1 MKVDFWKTFNTELS
15 PSEAHWEI
23 PRSIEDVRSVEDQ
36 MDVLSCLALLTPE
49 PEAPPPPPKGAVLSS
64 ARECMYPVQSLLLLT
79 GTANDPPM
87 GELCCEPDIDCGDPI
102 ECTDMLLPLPGH
114 VLRPRPPDI
123 SGGLGRNR
131 QKRDIVD
138 LATKIGSE
146 GVNLDKQAFNAS

>member
-15 PSEAHWEI
+15 PNEAHWEI
-23 PRSIEDVRSVEDQ
+23 PRSIEDVRSAEDQ

-87 GELCCEPDIDCGDPI
+87 GELCCEPR
-102 ECTDMLLPLPGH
+102 H
-114 VLRPRPPDI
+114 RLR
-123 SGGLGRNR
+123 
-131 QKRDIVD
+131 
-138 LATKIGSE
+138 GS
-146 GVNLDKQAFNAS
+146 N